1 MLAFREDIFARWIVT
16 RPAERTRTLIQTRDF
31 LLELKRDLSVAE
43 DVRRQAKRLLRH
55 YPSAE
60 EILLHG
66 SILEEERFELMIEP
80 FLTSKDVD

>member
-1 MLAFREDIFARWIVT
+1 MT

-31 LLELKRDLSVAE
+31 LFDLKGDLSVSE
-43 DVRRQAKRLLRH
+43 DVRREAKRLLRH

-66 SILEEERFELMIEP
+66 RILEEEQFELMIEP

>member
-1 MLAFREDIFARWIVT
+1 MSALRKDFFARWIVT

-31 LLELKRDLSVAE
+31 LFDLKRDLSVSE
-43 DVRRQAKRLLRH
+43 DVRREAKRLLRH

-66 SILEEERFELMIEP
+66 RILEEEQFELMIEP